1 MTYKQT
7 TIDDFLSP
15 SKQDNIK
22 RAKRVSKR
30 LVDNNGLTT
39 EDYNVL
45 NFLKRV
51 ALGKK
56 NIQSG
61 TDIMERF
68 GFDNTAQVRTIIK
81 TLRTNKSVDVKIA
94 SDSKGYWIPTQDE
107 YIQGVQLMLN
117 KTLSQVET
125 IVNMYPRSEKI
136 IQAVAHLV
144 WKSVDKAAQGQV
156 QIDFNGW
163 EEETINH
170 FAEKYIRRNIL
181 EKVNGI
187 EK

>member
-81 TLRTNKSVDVKIA
+81 TLRTNKTVDVKIA
-94 SDSKGYWIPTQDE
+94 SSPKGYYIPTEEE
-107 YIQGVQLMLN
+107 YIDGIKLMLD

-125 IVNMYPRSEKI
+125 VVNMYPRAEKI
-136 IQAVAHLV
+136 IQAVAHV
-144 WKSVDKAAQGQV
+144 IYKSVDKAPQGQM
-156 QIDFNGW
+156 QIQFNGW
-163 EEETINH
+163 ENETINH
-170 FAEKYIRRNIL
+170 FAEKYMNQ
-181 EKVNGI
+181 K
-187 EK
+187 

>member
-1 MTYKQT
+1 MTFTQYSIYDFVKEVSKQT
-7 TIDDFLSP
+7 T
-15 SKQDNIK
+15 KNGK
-22 RAKRVSKR
+22 ARSKR
-30 LVDNNGLTT
+30 LVDDKGLTT
-39 EDYNVL
+39 QDYNVL

-81 TLRTNKSVDVKIA
+81 TLRTNKTVDVKIA
-94 SDSKGYWIPTQDE
+94 SSPKGYWIPTEDE

-170 FAEKYIRRNIL
+170 FAEKYMNQ
-181 EKVNGI
+181 K
-187 EK
+187 

>member
-7 TIDDFLSP
+7 TIDDFLLP
-15 SKQDNIK
+15 SRQDNLK
-22 RAKRVSKR
+22 RARKTSKR
-30 LVDNNGLTT
+30 LVKNTMDTT
-39 EDYNVL
+39 SHNVL
-45 NFLKRV
+45 DFLKRT
-51 ALGKK
+51 ALTKS
-56 NIQSG
+56 NRVSG
-61 TDIMERF
+61 QDIAERF
-68 GFDNTAQVRTIIK
+68 GFDNTAQVRQNIK
-81 TLRTNKSVDVKIA
+81 KIRNAPDNAVIIA
-94 SDSKGYWIPTQDE
+94 SDSKGYWIPTEDE

-170 FAEKYIRRNIL
+170 FAEKYMNQ
-181 EKVNGI
+181 K
-187 EK
+187 